1 MEGID
6 LCFWILFGLNF
17 ILYGATCLMIIKR
30 KAYTSISIR
39 SPVLLLMA
47 ILGNF
52 FINQIIILFRLF
64 DINTISAFYFFFRV
78 MMMVSL
84 ILRYERILKC
94 NYIHKNN
101 EREDEKYFSEK
112 RYLFQEKYYFKI
124 LAIFLII
131 LAIVLIILYF
141 VDIDT
146 IEVFFRFNLI
156 YDFGDIDETIHDI
169 TYKLNLIVWICWNFI
184 EHGILIFYLS
194 RVLFKHIKEK
204 IKLEIVLSFI
214 IWYIY
219 CFICSAFSL
228 YSKQDSIDKESNLN
242 LILTML
248 SIIVLY
254 ALLFLNG
261 IFPVVLSYFYR
272 TSISYHFNP
281 KLMSNLYLFLTN
293 EECYDTFYEYLKK
306 KNDIKGL
313 FYLKLYTHIMK
324 YKLNFSVNIDDKS
337 EASKDLNEIYNLYFA
352 NENYS
357 GNFIDKPIVL
367 KIRKDYDGLEN
378 NIIPEIFDQALQYAF
393 LELCKIFDIFHKS
406 NEFSELYS
414 KIKEYSYIHC
424 KMCNTG
430 LINQI

>member
-1 MEGID
+1 
-6 LCFWILFGLNF
+6 
-17 ILYGATCLMIIKR
+17 
-30 KAYTSISIR
+30 
-39 SPVLLLMA
+39 
-47 ILGNF
+47 
-52 FINQIIILFRLF
+52 
-64 DINTISAFYFFFRV
+64 
-78 MMMVSL
+78 
-84 ILRYERILKC
+84 
-94 NYIHKNN
+94 
-101 EREDEKYFSEK
+101 
-112 RYLFQEKYYFKI
+112 
-124 LAIFLII
+124 LII

-184 EHGILIFYLS
+184 EHGILIFYLP

-204 IKLEIVLSFI
+204 IKLEIVLTFI

-324 YKLNFSVNIDDKS
+324 YKLNFSANIDDKS
-337 EASKDLNEIYNLYFA
+337 EASKDLNEIYDLYFN